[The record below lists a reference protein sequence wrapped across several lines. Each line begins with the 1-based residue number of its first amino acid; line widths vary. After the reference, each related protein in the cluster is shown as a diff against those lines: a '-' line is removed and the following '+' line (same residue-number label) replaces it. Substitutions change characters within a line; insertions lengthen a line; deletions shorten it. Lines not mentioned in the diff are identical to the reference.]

1 MVPNL
6 QPSSSA
12 MPKNTS
18 IRAASTSLKMGLT
31 TSIIVSA
38 SSTGSISSKPISTTS
53 IIASANS
60 TGIHPTSTVF
70 RPTLMATQTF
80 PNPSQTI
87 LVARHTVTRSTTLQ
101 SSLVSANTAE
111 SVSSKIIHTTT
122 IIASPTWTVI
132 RSTSIVIRPPT
143 IPTRVFSSPSQTRLK
158 LSFTR
163 SIVSLPSANHAT
175 PKVNRPS
182 SIDTRI
188 TSSTLQTSFKFLII
202 TRSRVLHQST
212 FVLPSNVSILV
223 YFIQRQLFSIHPSQ
237 LSRFINKLPGP
248 SSNFSTG

>member
-12 MPKNTS
+12 MSKNTS
-18 IRAASTSLKMGLT
+18 IRVTASSKMGLT

-38 SSTGSISSKPISTTS
+38 SSTGSNSSNSISTTS

-70 RPTLMATQTF
+70 CPTLMATQTF
-80 PNPSQTI
+80 SNPSQTI
-87 LVARHTVTRSTTLQ
+87 LVARHTVARSTTLQ
-101 SSLVSANTAE
+101 SSLVSANTTE

-122 IIASPTWTVI
+122 IIASATWTVI
-132 RSTSIVIRPPT
+132 RLTSMMIRPPT
-143 IPTRVFSSPSQTRLK
+143 IPTRIFSSPSQTRLK

-163 SIVSLPSANHAT
+163 SIVSLPSANHPT
-175 PKVNRPS
+175 SKVNRPS
-182 SIDTRI
+182 SIDTGI
-188 TSSTLQTSFKFLII
+188 TSSTLQTSFIFHII

-237 LSRFINKLPGP
+237 LSFINKLPGM
-248 SSNFSTG
+248 SSDFATG

>member
-18 IRAASTSLKMGLT
+18 IRAASTSSKMGLT

-38 SSTGSISSKPISTTS
+38 SSTGSNSLKPISPTS

-60 TGIHPTSTVF
+60 TGIHPNSTVF
-70 RPTLMATQTF
+70 RPTLMTTQTF
-80 PNPSQTI
+80 SNYSQII
-87 LVARHTVTRSTTLQ
+87 LVARHTATRSTTLQ
-101 SSLVSANTAE
+101 SSLVSANTTE

-122 IIASPTWTVI
+122 IIASATWTVI
-132 RSTSIVIRPPT
+132 RLTSMMIRPPT
-143 IPTRVFSSPSQTRLK
+143 IPTRIFSSPSQTRLK

-163 SIVSLPSANHAT
+163 SIVSLPSANHPT
-175 PKVNRPS
+175 SKVNRPS
-182 SIDTRI
+182 SIDTGI
-188 TSSTLQTSFKFLII
+188 TPSTLQTSFIFHII

-237 LSRFINKLPGP
+237 LSFINKLPGL
-248 SSNFSTG
+248 SSDFATG